1 MPYEAIVYN
10 VMIASPSDVEEER
23 RTISDVII
31 KWNYTHSM
39 NSGKVLLP
47 LGWDTHSAP
56 LLGTRPQDV
65 INNMVLKHAD
75 VLVGIFKDR
84 LGSPTG
90 KEPSGTIEEINV
102 HLSLGKP
109 VLLYFGEPTGS
120 EEQRIAVNAYK
131 EECKKKGLIGE
142 YRDCP
147 ALKEKFTDHLQLVI
161 NGLKDVK
168 QKTRSLE
175 IRPIGVPGESLAIVD
190 GYVPDIDEK
199 TKTLL
204 IEVVQDPKGQICVSK
219 FLGQPVRIKINNVE
233 YIDFEE
239 ALIKL
244 ERSLWI
250 KKADNEGRIFSLTD
264 LGYQEAIKLKAF
276 EGIGG

>member
-47 LGWDTHSAP
+47 LGWETHSAP
-56 LLGTRPQDV
+56 LLGTRPQAV
-65 INNMVLKHAD
+65 INDTVLKHAD

-84 LGSPTG
+84 LGSPTRR
-90 KEPSGTIEEINV
+90 EDSGTIEEINV
-102 HLSLGKP
+102 HHSLGKP

-120 EEQRIAVNAYK
+120 AKQIVAVNAYK
-131 EECKKKGLIGE
+131 EECKKKGIICE
-142 YRDCP
+142 YKDCH

-190 GYVPDIDEK
+190 GDVSDIDEK
-199 TKTLL
+199 TKILL

-219 FLGQPVRIKINNVE
+219 YFGQQVVIETNNFKFINL
-233 YIDFEE
+233 EE
-239 ALIKL
+239 ALIRL

-250 KKADNEGRIFSLTD
+250 RKADDEGRIFLLTD
-264 LGYQEAIKLKAF
+264 LGYQEAAKFKTVD
-276 EGIGG
+276 G

>member
-1 MPYEAIVYN
+1 MPYEAVVYN

-39 NSGKVLLP
+39 NSGKVLIP
-47 LGWDTHSAP
+47 LRWETHSAP

-65 INNMVLKHAD
+65 VNNMVLRHAD

-90 KEPSGTIEEINV
+90 KEASGTIEEINV
-102 HLSLGKP
+102 HHSLGKP

-120 EEQRIAVNAYK
+120 KEQIAAVSAYK
-131 EECKKKGLIGE
+131 EECKNKGVIWE
-142 YRDCP
+142 YKDCH
-147 ALKEKFTDHLQLVI
+147 ALKDLFTDHLQLII
-161 NGLKDVK
+161 NGLKDVR
-168 QKTRSLE
+168 QKTKPLE
-175 IRPIGVPGESLAIVD
+175 IYPIGVSLAIVD
-190 GYVPDIDEK
+190 GDVPDIDEK
-199 TKTLL
+199 TKILL
-204 IEVVQDPKGQICVSK
+204 LEIVQDPKGQICVSK
-219 FLGQPVRIKINNVE
+219 FLGQQVRIETNNGK
-233 YIDFEE
+233 YFGFEE

-250 KKADNEGRIFSLTD
+250 RKADDEGRIFSLTD
-264 LGYQEAIKLKAF
+264 LGYQEAAKLKAF
-276 EGIGG
+276 DELGR